1 MAQTRLIGDGHVH
14 LYDCFSLDDF
24 FAAAFR
30 NLGFWAG
37 RLYPGEN
44 LVKILMLTEARG
56 ICFFDRLKNR
66 EIASAGRVYEIRE
79 TGDPAALAVMEKGKN
94 VPLLYL
100 LAGRQIVTAENLEI
114 LALAT
119 DRQIEDG
126 LPGRQVLDRLN
137 ESQDIAVLAW
147 GVGKW
152 FFKRGQM
159 VGEWLIDCVSPYLF
173 LGDNSARPRFWP
185 RPALFKRA
193 EKGGIAIIAGSDPLP
208 FPAEATRVG
217 SYGFILVGEFDP
229 AAPARSLRRMLTS
242 NSRDIVLFG
251 NRDSAPT
258 FWQRQSRILCRK
270 YFAGKIDNN
279 LEASNIRR

>member
-1 MAQTRLIGDGHVH
+1 MAQQKLILDGHVH
-14 LYDCFSLDDF
+14 LYDCFAIDDF
-24 FAAAFR
+24 LAAAVN

-44 LVKILMLTEARG
+44 LVKILMLTEAKG
-56 ICFFDRLKNR
+56 VCFFDRLKNR
-66 EIASAGRVYEIRE
+66 EIGTGNRVYNIRD
-79 TGDPAALAVMEKGKN
+79 TGDPAALAVMEKGGN
-94 VPLLYL
+94 APLLYL

-126 LPGRQVLDRLN
+126 LPGRQVLDRLK

-152 FFKRGQM
+152 FFKRRQM

-185 RPALFKRA
+185 RPALFKLA
-193 EKGGIAIIAGSDPLP
+193 EKRGIPVIGGSDPLP
-208 FPAEATRVG
+208 FPTEATRVG
-217 SYGFILVGEFDP
+217 SYGFILEGEFDP
-229 AAPARSLRRMLTS
+229 AIPARSVRRMLIS

-270 YFAGKIDNN
+270 YLPGKIDNN
-279 LEASNIRR
+279 HKSTKRR